1 MNKKIIA
8 FSLAFVIICGI
19 FVGCK
24 KKAADPVS
32 IIVTDDNGKAVTDK
46 NGAIVTKIAIPVTDK
61 DGNALTEKATNSKGQ
76 VLTEE
81 DGEEKMVVVTE
92 PNSDSAEGSKSG
104 KGSNSSK
111 ATTQKQGKTVPAPD
125 KVPYST
131 TAPDANKG
139 IDEWTFGALANVGV
153 NAPKGWTNETVNQL
167 VKDGTNIR
175 VVVNP
180 INYLGNSVKTAD
192 EYAKFLKENDS
203 KGYKQLS
210 YQKEVYADG
219 AGIAILKKS
228 DKTHDDGMGHTYGK
242 YSMTYIFQTGDKV
255 RVYFVNA
262 DNEKDAKI
270 SIKDIIANTY
280 YRS

>member
-8 FSLAFVIICGI
+8 FSLAFVVICGVFI
-19 FVGCK
+19 GCK
-24 KKAADPVS
+24 KKPADPVS
-32 IIVTDDNGKAVTDK
+32 VIVTDDNGNAVTDK
-46 NGAIVTKIAIPVTDK
+46 NGAVVTEIATPVTDK
-61 DGNALTEKATNSKGQ
+61 NGNALTEKATNSKGQ
-76 VLTEE
+76 VLTEQNG
-81 DGEEKMVVVTE
+81 DAKTVVVTE
-92 PNSDSAEGSKSG
+92 PNSNNSGSSAS
-104 KGSNSSK
+104 
-111 ATTQKQGKTVPAPD
+111 TTKTGGKTSAQPD

-131 TAPDANKG
+131 TAPEANKNSK
-139 IDEWTFGALANVGV
+139 EWTFGALSNVGC

-180 INYLGNSVKTAD
+180 VNYLGESAKNAD
-192 EYAKFLKENDS
+192 EYAKFIKEND
-203 KGYKQLS
+203 KGYTQLS

-219 AGIAILKKS
+219 EGIAFLRKASKAY
-228 DKTHDDGMGHTYGK
+228 DDGLGHKFGK
-242 YSMTYIFQTGDKV
+242 YSMTYIFQTGEKV

-262 DNEKDAKI
+262 DSAKDAKI

>member
-8 FSLAFVIICGI
+8 FSLAFVILCGV

-24 KKAADPVS
+24 KKQADPVS
-32 IIVTDDNGKAVTDK
+32 IIVTDDNGNAVTDK
-46 NGAIVTKIAIPVTDK
+46 NGAVVTKVAIPVTDK
-61 DGNALTEKATNSKGQ
+61 DGNAVTEKATNSKGQ
-76 VLTEE
+76 VLTESNG
-81 DGEEKMVVVTE
+81 DEKKVVVTE
-92 PNSDSAEGSKSG
+92 PDSNSKSG
-104 KGSNSSK
+104 KNSDSSK
-111 ATTQKQGKTVPAPD
+111 TTKTQGKTNAQPD

-131 TAPDANKG
+131 TAPEANKNAN
-139 IDEWTFGALANVGV
+139 EWTFGALSNVGC

-180 INYLGNSVKTAD
+180 VNYLGTSAKNAD
-192 EYAKFLKENDS
+192 EYAKFLKANDS
-203 KGYKQLS
+203 EGYKQIS

-219 AGIAILKKS
+219 MGIAILKKS
-228 DKTHDDGMGHTYGK
+228 SKAHEDGMGNKFGK

-262 DNEKDAKI
+262 DTEKDVKI